1 MQLPNASQAV
11 LSSAKILDYLLSD
24 SHPDGRS
31 KARFFAS
38 HGFSKS
44 DWGQLAAALRS
55 HALSHPVR
63 QAVETHFG
71 VRYVIEGG
79 LSSPD
84 GRTPS
89 IRTVWFIRSGHEI
102 PEFVTAYPVRL
113 RSSQ

>member
-11 LSSAKILDYLLSD
+11 VSSAKILDYLLSD
-24 SHPDGRS
+24 SHPHGRG
-31 KARFFAS
+31 KARFFVS
-38 HGFSKS
+38 HGFLGS
-44 DWGQLAAALRS
+44 DWGRLATALRR
-55 HALSHPVR
+55 HALLHPVC
-63 QAVETHFG
+63 QVVESRFG

-84 GRTPS
+84 GRVPS
-89 IRTVWFIRSGHEI
+89 VRTVWFIRFGREI